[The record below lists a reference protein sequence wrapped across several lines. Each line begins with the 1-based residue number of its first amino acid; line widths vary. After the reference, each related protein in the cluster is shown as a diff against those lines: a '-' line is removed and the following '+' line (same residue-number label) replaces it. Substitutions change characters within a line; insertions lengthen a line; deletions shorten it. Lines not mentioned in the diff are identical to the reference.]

1 MLNIF
6 VLKQTR
12 FVFLNVYSLV
22 PLPILVSSLAI
33 IYLLLIEKYKQLKQ
47 KSLDELATLS
57 PAERVEIKKQ
67 IDKKNCQLTN
77 NQVTLLFFISFRLNK
92 AMMHLVS
99 YIIDLN

>member
-1 MLNIF
+1 MLIIF

-22 PLPILVSSLAI
+22 PLPTLVSSLAI

-47 KSLDELATLS
+47 KSLDELVTLS
-57 PAERVEIKKQ
+57 PAEQVEIKKQ

-77 NQVTLLFFISFRLNK
+77 NQVTLLFFYFFL
-92 AMMHLVS
+92 
-99 YIIDLN
+99 D

>member
-12 FVFLNVYSLV
+12 FVFLNVYSLA
-22 PLPILVSSLAI
+22 PLPALVSSLAI
-33 IYLLLIEKYKQLKQ
+33 IYLFLIEKYKQLKQ

-57 PAERVEIKKQ
+57 PAEQVEIKKQ

-77 NQVTLLFFISFRLNK
+77 NQVTFSFFSFLL
-92 AMMHLVS
+92 
-99 YIIDLN
+99 D